1 MCPELESKV
10 RFILIVNIYISSC
23 DFPSLLGPYHLY
35 NLPPLE
41 PVHQFQ
47 IIIIII
53 SDEMEGDDVSKT
65 PERRFSRRINSRN
78 SQASSESVTNTPVN
92 KNRTKLKKKS
102 KPHNEGKELFLILF
116 LSYGGILGFL

>member
-1 MCPELESKV
+1 MCPVSESKV

-23 DFPSLLGPYHLY
+23 DFPSLLGPFHLY

-41 PVHQFQ
+41 PVYQFQ

-53 SDEMEGDDVSKT
+53 SDEMEGDDLSQT

-78 SQASSESVTNTPVN
+78 SQASSESVTNTPVQRS
-92 KNRTKLKKKS
+92 KVKKKS
-102 KPHNEGKELFLILF
+102 KPNNEGKELFWDF
-116 LSYGGILGFL
+116 YNF